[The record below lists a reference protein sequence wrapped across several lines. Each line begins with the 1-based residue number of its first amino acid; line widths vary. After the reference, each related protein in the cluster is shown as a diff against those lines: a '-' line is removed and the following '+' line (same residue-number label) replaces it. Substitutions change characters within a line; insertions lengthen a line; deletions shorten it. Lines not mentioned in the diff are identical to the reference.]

1 MKKDEILK
9 KARAERSDEMEKAVS
24 DRSAVWMVVAMALAA
39 GFFVCMR
46 GEDAPI
52 ADLGATTSFSTAV
65 CMIYRFIRLKKLY
78 YLIAGIALAAVTVV
92 LTVRFFQGH

>member
-9 KARAERSDEMEKAVS
+9 KARAEQSDEMELAVR
-24 DRSAVWMVVAMALAA
+24 DRSAVWMAIAMAIAA

-46 GEDAPI
+46 GEDEPI
-52 ADLGATTSFSTAV
+52 SDLGATVCFSTAV
-65 CMIYRFIRLKKLY
+65 CMIYRFIRLKKPY
-78 YLIAGIALAAVTVV
+78 YLITGIVLAAATVF

>member
-1 MKKDEILK
+1 MKKDEILE
-9 KARAERSDEMEKAVS
+9 KARAEQSDEMEIAVR
-24 DRSAVWMVVAMALAA
+24 DRSAVWMSVAMAIAA

-52 ADLGATTSFSTAV
+52 ADLGATVCFSMTV

-78 YLIAGIALAAVTVV
+78 YLITGIVLAAATVF

>member
-9 KARAERSDEMEKAVS
+9 KARAEQSDEMELAVR
-24 DRSAVWMVVAMALAA
+24 DRSAVWMAIAMTIAA

-46 GEDAPI
+46 GEDEPI
-52 ADLGATTSFSTAV
+52 ADLGATVCFSTAV

-78 YLIAGIALAAVTVV
+78 YLITGIVLAAATVF

>member
-9 KARAERSDEMEKAVS
+9 KARAEQSDEMELAVR
-24 DRSAVWMVVAMALAA
+24 DRSAVWMAIAMVIVA

-46 GEDAPI
+46 GEDEPI
-52 ADLGATTSFSTAV
+52 ADLGATVCFSTAV

-78 YLIAGIALAAVTVV
+78 YLIMGIVLAAATVF